1 MKLWKILTGSLLLMM
16 LVGCQSNPV
25 NKVGF
30 FSGDSH
36 ADANLKKDTMRMVS
50 MLVGAKGC
58 DSVDHV
64 NTKVLSYEPSN
75 GQVNH
80 EWGKEVWK
88 ASGCSKNFSF
98 VVSFTE
104 DGSGGTFFSV
114 SNR

>member
-1 MKLWKILTGSLLLMM
+1 MKLRKVFIESLLLVI

-25 NKVGF
+25 NKAGF
-30 FSGDSH
+30 FSGTSH
-36 ADANLKKDTMRMVS
+36 ADANLKRDTMKMIS
-50 MLVGAKGC
+50 MLVGSKGC
-58 DSVDHV
+58 NSIDHV
-64 NTKVLSYEPSN
+64 NTKVVSYEPSN

-80 EWGKEVWK
+80 EWGKEIWK

-104 DGSGGTFFSV
+104 DGAGGTFFSV